1 MRFKNPFKTLNKFEW
16 LLWSVSVFV
25 ILVSAFVSGKD
36 SLLEIASSLVGV
48 TALIFVAK
56 GLIVGQAM
64 TVIFSLLY
72 GLVSLKFHYWGEM
85 ITYLFMA
92 MPIALL
98 STIEW
103 LRHPYKNTDV
113 VEVNR
118 VTKKQ
123 FFTMCVLGIVTTLVF
138 YFILSAFDTPNLL
151 FSTLSV
157 TTSFM
162 AAYLTF
168 LRSPYYGV
176 GYGLNDIVLIILWI
190 LASIE
195 DISYLPMVMCFVM
208 FFANDMYGFYNWKKL
223 SKIQKFR

>member
-208 FFANDMYGFYNWKKL
+208 FFANDMYGFYNWKRL
-223 SKIQKFR
+223 SKVQTK